1 MPIIYKKMQM
11 HVGNVK
17 PNVNVAQKKSAPT
30 ENNGLYAPMVS
41 RIAGVKTGC
50 ACGK

>member
-11 HVGNVK
+11 HIGNVK
-17 PNVNVAQKKSAPT
+17 TNVNGAQKKSAPAPS
-30 ENNGLYAPMVS
+30 GLYAPMVS
-41 RIAGVKTGC
+41 RIAGVKSGC